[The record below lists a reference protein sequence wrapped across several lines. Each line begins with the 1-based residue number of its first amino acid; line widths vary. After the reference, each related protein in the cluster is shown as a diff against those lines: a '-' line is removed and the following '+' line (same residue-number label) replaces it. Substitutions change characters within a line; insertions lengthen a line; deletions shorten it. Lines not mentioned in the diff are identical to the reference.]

1 MLLIPKQVESRMN
14 RIEPVQAPF
23 DSDTQAAFDAITPP
37 GKTPLLLFRTI
48 AVSRRIYARFRAGG
62 LLDRGALS
70 LRQREIVILRICGLH
85 RCEYEWGVHVAVFAG
100 TAGFT
105 PEQLAATVD
114 GPAASW
120 TADETVLL
128 TACEELDRTTRF
140 SDGTWVRLREHF
152 DDQQILEMIAFA
164 GFYRT
169 VCLYANGLRLPLES
183 FAARFSSS
191 QAPRPVRAASAIDP
205 A

>member
-1 MLLIPKQVESRMN
+1 MN

-23 DSDTQAAFDAITPP
+23 DPEVQAAFDAITPA
-37 GKTPLLLFRTI
+37 GQTPLLLFRTI

-70 LRQREIVILRICGLH
+70 LRQREIVVLRICGLH
-85 RCEYEWGVHVAVFAG
+85 RCEYEWGVHVSVFAAK
-100 TAGFT
+100 AGFT

-114 GPAASW
+114 GLPANWA
-120 TADETVLL
+120 AAEAALFA
-128 TACEELDRTTRF
+128 ACEELDRTTRLG
-140 SDGTWVRLREHF
+140 DETWALLRAHF
-152 DDQQILEMIAFA
+152 DAPQVLEMIALA

-169 VCLYANGLRLPLES
+169 VCLYANGLRLPLEP
-183 FAARFSSS
+183 FAARFSACP
-191 QAPRPVRAASAIDP
+191 APRPDLPASATGP